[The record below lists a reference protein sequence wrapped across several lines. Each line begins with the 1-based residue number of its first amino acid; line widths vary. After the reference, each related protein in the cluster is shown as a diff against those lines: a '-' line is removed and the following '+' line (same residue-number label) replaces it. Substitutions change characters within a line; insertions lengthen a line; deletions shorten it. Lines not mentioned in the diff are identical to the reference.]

1 MLEPRIEPI
10 VSKMNRQNIVLYG
23 CEAHICMRQTALD
36 AIAKGYNVHVVV
48 DACSSMN
55 LPDRNVGIQA
65 MSDAGAHLTT
75 FQQLIFELLR
85 TTEHP
90 EFKGFLPLLKD
101 GPPASEA
108 LDLIAWDPKL

>member
-1 MLEPRIEPI
+1 
-10 VSKMNRQNIVLYG
+10 
-23 CEAHICMRQTALD
+23 
-36 AIAKGYNVHVVV
+36 
-48 DACSSMN
+48 MN

-108 LDLIAWDPKL
+108 LDLIAWDPKLWINLLYLNQIWPFFVLILMEAVVMYLL